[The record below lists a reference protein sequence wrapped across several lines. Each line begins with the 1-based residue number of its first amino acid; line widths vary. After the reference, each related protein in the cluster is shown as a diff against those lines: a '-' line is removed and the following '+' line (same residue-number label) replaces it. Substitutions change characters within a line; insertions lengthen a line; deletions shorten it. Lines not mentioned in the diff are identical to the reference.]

1 MLPLLTPKLTPS
13 KMRSTFNLKEPNKNG
28 EALIYLKAY
37 FKDEGRKFV
46 YSTGETIKPDEWDFE
61 ARLPNNL
68 NGRTSNADKHRGIKM
83 QLDRYSNY
91 FSEITDLFKNT
102 NQKITIE
109 EIRNKFD
116 GEFKKVKRGKN
127 QFFDAFDEFIKYK
140 IKNQDWGASTIIRY
154 NNIKNI
160 LINFEKAKK
169 YKLTYSTIT
178 SKFHTEF
185 TDYCMTDLGH
195 INNTYSRNL
204 GLFKTFML
212 WSLVK
217 GYTYN
222 DDFKSFKKKKRVITN
237 QIALKND
244 DIQRLMEQEFETK
257 KLERIRDIFVFSCV
271 TGMRFGELKL
281 ISKINIVNGSI
292 ELREEK
298 GAEKETRTI
307 PLNDVAVYILR
318 KYDFQLPLKANQK
331 HNEYIKEVFK
341 ATGYTHEVEKTTT
354 KGKEVIR
361 ETMPY
366 YERISTHT
374 ARRTFITM
382 MKGKG
387 KSDKLISKI
396 TGHKDLKTLNEYY
409 QVDDDAKKDAVI
421 DTFDID
427 IPLKKVD

>member
-1 MLPLLTPKLTPS
+1 
-13 KMRSTFNLKEPNKNG
+13 MRSTFNLKEPNKNG

-46 YSTGETIKPDEWDFE
+46 YSTGETINPLEWDFDT
-61 ARLPNNL
+61 RLPNNL
-68 NGRTSNADKHRGIKM
+68 NGRTKNSAKHRNIKS

-91 FSEITDLFKNT
+91 FTEITDLYKNT

-116 GEFKKVKRGKN
+116 TEFKKVKKGKN
-127 QFFDAFDEFIKYK
+127 QFFDAYDEFISYK
-140 IKNQDWGASTIIRY
+140 VKNQEWGTSTLIRY
-154 NNIKNI
+154 QNIKNI
-160 LINFEKAKK
+160 LEKFEKRKNF
-169 YKLTYSTIT
+169 KLTYSNIT
-178 SKFHTEF
+178 NKFHTEF
-185 TDYCMTDLGH
+185 TDYCMNDLGH

-212 WSLVK
+212 WSLIK

-244 DIQRLMEQEFETK
+244 DIQKLMEQEFETK

-281 ISKINIVNGSI
+281 ISKSNIVNGSI
-292 ELREEK
+292 ELKEEK
-298 GAEKETRTI
+298 GSDKTTRNI
-307 PLNDVAVYILR
+307 PLNEVANYILR

-331 HNEYIKEVFK
+331 HNEYIKDVFK
-341 ATGYTHEVEKTTT
+341 AAGYTDDVEKTTT

-361 ETMPY
+361 ETMPF

-382 MKGKG
+382 MKSKG

-396 TGHKDLKTLNEYY
+396 TGHRDLKTLNEYY
-409 QVDDDAKKDAVI
+409 QVDDEAKRDAVL
-421 DTFDID
+421 DTFDIE
-427 IPLKKVD
+427 IPLIKVN